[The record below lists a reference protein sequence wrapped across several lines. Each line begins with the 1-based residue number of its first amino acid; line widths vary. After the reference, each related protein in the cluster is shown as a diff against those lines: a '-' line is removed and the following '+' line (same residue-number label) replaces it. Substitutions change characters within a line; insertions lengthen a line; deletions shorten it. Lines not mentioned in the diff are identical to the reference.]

1 MIAEKIYADQIQ
13 ALRQKDSRLL
23 GVLRLLTSSINYKK
37 IDLMTEALSDE
48 DTILVLRTE
57 VKKRK
62 ESIEIYERVGDK
74 DRTDQE
80 KYELGVIESYLPAQ
94 MGEDEVRRVVEEVA
108 RETGK
113 TGGVLIGAVMGRLKG
128 KADGSLV
135 AKIVGAYQTNEQ

>member
-13 ALRQKDSRLL
+13 AMKQKDSRLL

-37 IDLMTEALSDE
+37 IDLMTDVLSDE
-48 DTILVLRTE
+48 DAISVLRTE
-57 VKKRK
+57 AKKRK
-62 ESIEIYERVGDK
+62 ESIEVYERVGAQ
-74 DRTDQE
+74 DRADQE

-94 MGEDEVRRVVEEVA
+94 MGEDEIKKVVEDVA
-108 RETGK
+108 KETGK

-135 AKIVGAYQTNEQ
+135 AKLVGQYQTNE